1 MLELVSIHIPKTAG
15 SSFFRMLKQAYG
27 RNGVLRLNTMNL
39 PEDRLDEVLDE
50 LKSIALP
57 RVIHGHVQ
65 LSLLDYIIGE
75 YHPKIITWMREPV
88 DRVISNYY
96 FAMQRV
102 REGKALARKAY
113 TRDFSLLEY
122 ARIEENR
129 NRASMLLAGTKV
141 EDLFFIGFYET
152 LEQDT
157 RKLGELLGW
166 TDFFQLPHQKSG
178 SDFIENNDCKTQFQD
193 ITEDM
198 RQEIAKLN
206 ELDVILYQQALDT
219 RK

>member
-15 SSFFRMLKQAYG
+15 SSFFRMLKQSYG
-27 RNGVLRLNTMNL
+27 KNGVLRLNTMNL
-39 PEDRLDEVLDE
+39 PEDRQEEVLVE
-50 LKSIALP
+50 LKSITLP
-57 RVIHGHVQ
+57 KVIHGHVK
-65 LSLLDYIIGE
+65 LSQLDYIIRE
-75 YHPKIITWMREPV
+75 YQPKIITWMREPV

-102 REGKALARKAY
+102 RDGKALTRKAH

-129 NRASMLLAGTKV
+129 NRASMLLEGSKL
-141 EDLFFIGFYET
+141 EDLFFIGFYEE

-157 RKLGELLGW
+157 RKLCQLLGW
-166 TDFFQLPHQKSG
+166 ADFFQMPHQKSG
-178 SDFIENNDCKTQFQD
+178 SDFLENNDCKTQFQE
-193 ITEDM
+193 ITEEM
-198 RQEIAKLN
+198 RQEIAELN
-206 ELDVILYQQALDT
+206 ELDVILYKQALDT